1 MDITWMGRRCFSIR
15 GRDVTI
21 LTDPYGNIA
30 ARLGKGQKVRAV
42 TCSLEDMDCS
52 LPPDEDNTRRIIRGP
67 GEYETA
73 DVLITGVGTVHGP
86 QDPQG
91 GGVAGGKNTVYSIEL
106 EGIVMCHLGDLQQA
120 LTSEQVER
128 LGNVSILMVPVGS
141 SSSLKASTDTIGLM
155 EPRLV
160 VPMDYEAAAIGD
172 KDPSQPIVRFLKEM
186 GSQDSEPQRR
196 LNVTPSSLP
205 QQTQVAI
212 LEIAN

>member
-21 LTDPYGNIA
+21 LTDPYGNVA
-30 ARLGKGQKVRAV
+30 DRLGKGPKVRAV
-42 TCSLEDMDCS
+42 TCSLEEMDCN
-52 LPPDEDNTRRIIRGP
+52 LPPDEDKTRRVIRGP

-73 DVLITGVGTVHGP
+73 EVQITGVGTVHGS
-86 QDPQG
+86 QG
-91 GGVAGGKNTVYSIEL
+91 PEAGEVAGGRNTVYSIEI

-141 SSSLKASTDTIGLM
+141 LSSLKASTDTIGLM

-160 VPMDYEAAAIGD
+160 VPMDYEAAAIENR
-172 KDPSQPIVRFLKEM
+172 DPSQPIMRFLKEM
-186 GSQDSEPQRR
+186 GAQDSEPQRR
-196 LNVTPSSLP
+196 LHVTPSTLP
-205 QQTQVAI
+205 QETQVAI
-212 LEIAN
+212 LELAD